1 MDHPIAT
8 TKEALPWVFLMLLL
22 IFIPGCSLSPV
33 YWMHRADKYYLVGI
47 EECQWVLKKDGVLA
61 TEITDQKVVQC
72 TSAVKSILRE
82 RFNNARLAR
91 TAGGAIQ
98 VLTSAVSAML
108 TGINGA
114 SAVTAATV
122 LSGTSSIMPE
132 LSNVI
137 EAKDRAEVYSEGLK
151 AIESGEAR
159 YLKAVANKFG
169 GKVDDQKVTPDGAEL
184 YDTVFAAV
192 HVVEA
197 RLAALLPSVEELQK
211 LRAASET
218 IEIAPAIVSL
228 KSGSTE
234 PARMQVI
241 HGGPAS
247 TASSDNSGVAS
258 VKLLAGD
265 MVAEIK
271 AEQVDYGRAII
282 TLTNSRGGK
291 GTVMVIVEKEQ
302 FDIDK
307 RSVSL
312 SIGDPDPAKKKAT
325 VTSIK
330 KVEIISATPS
340 DPEVAK
346 ATIVDNGIAV
356 EIEGIKKGDAVIT
369 LKNKSDREI
378 KVNVTVTLAT
388 ATTPTTPVTPAT
400 SVAPTNPAT
409 TKTP

>member
-22 IFIPGCSLSPV
+22 IFVPGCSLSPV

-47 EECQWVLKKDGVLA
+47 EECQWALKKDGVLA

-72 TSAVKSILRE
+72 TGAVKSILRE

-114 SAVTAATV
+114 SAVTAATI

-211 LRAASET
+211 LRAVSEN

-228 KSGSTE
+228 KPGGD
-234 PARMQVI
+234 AKVQVT
-241 HGGPAS
+241 HGGPAN
-247 TASSDNSGVAS
+247 TASSDNSAVAS
-258 VKLLAGD
+258 VKLLPGD

-271 AEQVDYGRAII
+271 AEQVNYGWAII
-282 TLTNSRGGK
+282 ALTNSRGGK
-291 GTVMVIVEKEQ
+291 GTVTVRVETEPFEINPTQ
-302 FDIDK
+302 VQVQIDPSK
-307 RSVSL
+307 
-312 SIGDPDPAKKKAT
+312 T
-325 VTSIK
+325 VTV
-330 KVEIISATPS
+330 KVERGGNIKNASWIGPADIAELNLGIDSQDQKPLAII
-340 DPEVAK
+340 K
-346 ATIVDNGIAV
+346 
-356 EIEGIKKGDAVIT
+356 GIKEGNTT
-369 LKNKSDREI
+369 LELQNGSGRL
-378 KVNVTVTLAT
+378 VTVK
-388 ATTPTTPVTPAT
+388 
-400 SVAPTNPAT
+400 VAVKPQP
-409 TKTP
+409 